1 MARLFVRQSLKFRAE
16 RRECH
21 DLGSAVAPHLRA
33 RRGAAHRACARAGG
47 DRCRR
52 LAGAR
57 GRRLRN
63 IDLPDP
69 VGEMTTVI
77 ERYGRPS
84 CRTTS
89 VRLMHACAP
98 ISVRPANSLVLLENV
113 RKNINA
119 RLRKTNVPGWRGAI
133 PKLEAKTHNSCCR
146 KRFRSPTEI
155 NDWRRL

>member
-1 MARLFVRQSLKFRAE
+1 MPRPWLCRCPRTFVLDGA
-16 RRECH
+16 
-21 DLGSAVAPHLRA
+21 LRI
-33 RRGAAHRACARAGG
+33 RPCARAGG
-47 DRCRR
+47 NRCRR
-52 LAGAR
+52 PAGAR

-63 IDLPDP
+63 IDLPDE
-69 VGEMTTVI
+69 VTAVI

-98 ISVRPANSLVLLENV
+98 ISVRPANPLALLENI

-119 RLRKTNVPGWRGAI
+119 RLRKTNVPGWLGAI
-133 PKLEAKTHNSCCR
+133 PKLEAKMHNSCCR